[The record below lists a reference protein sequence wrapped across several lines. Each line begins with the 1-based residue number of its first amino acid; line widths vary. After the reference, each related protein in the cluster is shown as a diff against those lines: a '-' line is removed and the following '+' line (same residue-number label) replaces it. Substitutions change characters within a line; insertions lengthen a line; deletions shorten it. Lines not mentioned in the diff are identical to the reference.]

1 MNDIYRRRF
10 LNISYHIAKIEDP
23 DLSIP
28 RVDTIISEPIGV
40 LLFHERMVIHDIEQS
55 LNKGILILKIS

>member
-1 MNDIYRRRF
+1 MNDIYRSRL

-40 LLFHERMVIHDIEQS
+40 LLFHERMVIHDIE
-55 LNKGILILKIS
+55 